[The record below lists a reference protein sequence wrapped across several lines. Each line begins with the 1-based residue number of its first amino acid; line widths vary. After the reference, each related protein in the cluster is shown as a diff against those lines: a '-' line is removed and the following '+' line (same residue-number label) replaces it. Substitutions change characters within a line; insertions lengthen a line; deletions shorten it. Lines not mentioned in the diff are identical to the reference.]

1 MAGTLPDASL
11 AVNPRRRLDRSAG
24 PGDDCAV
31 SHGIRTLAAGCL
43 ATALSWTGTAVAGE
57 QDFRLNGTK
66 GGAGIL
72 FDCDDG
78 SPGRDCQRYVPDQ
91 EAFRD
96 FTTQL
101 GLVLAPRMA
110 APARTLGYAGFHLSA
125 MWSGTMVSEDADYW
139 LLTERGQRSQTA
151 APLLS
156 TLQLD
161 ARKGLPFSFE
171 VGANFMWL
179 VGSQVFA
186 PGLEVRWALQEGAR
200 YIPDLSLRGAVSHM
214 VGNRDLLLSTV
225 GLDAMLSKSFGVAGM
240 VNVTPYA
247 GWGLLMVAA
256 TSRVIDPT
264 PTDDGDAQNDFVFAS
279 IRPASSVQHKLTLGL
294 RTVYHVLNVTVQGDF
309 QMLDRY
315 TQGSAVTT
323 VSVKLGLDF

>member
-1 MAGTLPDASL
+1 MAVAL
-11 AVNPRRRLDRSAG
+11 
-24 PGDDCAV
+24 
-31 SHGIRTLAAGCL
+31 RTLAAAAL
-43 ATALSWTGTAVAGE
+43 AAGALAASPAEAGE
-57 QDFRLNGTK
+57 QDFRLNGTR

-72 FDCDDG
+72 FDCVGGDA
-78 SPGRDCQRYVPDQ
+78 GRDCDRYAADQ

-96 FTTQL
+96 FATQL

-125 MWSGTMVSEDADYW
+125 MWSGTLVSDDADYW

-151 APLLS
+151 ASMLS

-171 VGANFMWL
+171 VGANLMWL

-200 YIPDLSLRGAVSHM
+200 YVPDLSLRGAVSHM
-214 VGNRDLLLSTV
+214 VGNRDLLLTTV

-256 TSRVIDPT
+256 TSRVVDPT
-264 PTDDGDAQNDFVFAS
+264 PTDATDPQNDFVFDS
-279 IRPASSVQHKLTLGL
+279 LRPASNVQHKLTLGL
-294 RTVYHVLNVTVQGDF
+294 RTVYHVLNVTVQGDI
-309 QMLDRY
+309 QMLERY
-315 TQGSAVTT
+315 TQGSGVKTI
-323 VSVKLGLDF
+323 SVKLGLDF